1 MKDSETLPLITRK
14 PKVKYYHNGNVSRF
28 ERRRREKCKKEYYS
42 RLDKLNELYE
52 EDQKLMEGITQPS
65 EHEQSTDRLLANLSV
80 GLNLTLLFTNF
91 LASILSGSLSIV
103 STFVDSMMD
112 VTSGLIIGI
121 CLKLIKNTNMFNY
134 PRGRNRLELVG
145 VIICSILM
153 GIANTLL
160 VMESIRSI
168 LEGDINPVMDFPT
181 LAIMLGGS
189 TIKIFL
195 CLVCYRRGS
204 NSTKVL
210 AMDMRNDIATSIV
223 AIVCAT
229 VGDRYWSYADPLGAI
244 LVCGVIATSW
254 YRHALEHVPNLVG
267 RRAESEHLSRILK
280 IVIEHD
286 PRIKYVDHV
295 MVYHTTQ
302 EALAEVHI
310 VMDENLPLKI
320 THDVAQGLERK
331 LMLLDFVERSF
342 VHCDYECDGDK

>member
-14 PKVKYYHNGNVSRF
+14 APVKYYHNQNVSRF
-28 ERRRREKCKKEYYS
+28 ERRRREKNKKEYYS
-42 RLDKLNELYE
+42 RLEELNKLYE
-52 EDQKLMEGITQPS
+52 EDEKLMEGITKP
-65 EHEQSTDRLLANLSV
+65 EENEQSTDRLLANLSIV
-80 GLNLTLLFTNF
+80 LNLTLLFTNL

-103 STFVDSMMD
+103 STFVDSLMD

-168 LEGDINPVMDFPT
+168 VGGDINPVMDIPT
-181 LAIMLGGS
+181 LSIMLGGS
-189 TIKIFL
+189 AVKIIL
-195 CLVCYRRGS
+195 CLICYRRGS
-204 NSTKVL
+204 SSTIVL
-210 AMDMRNDIATSIV
+210 AMDMRNDIATSVV

-229 VGDRYWSYADPLGAI
+229 IGDRYWPYADPIGAI

-254 YRHALEHVPNLVG
+254 YGHALGHVPHLVG
-267 RRAESEHLSRILK
+267 KRAEGDNLSRILK

-295 MVYHTTQ
+295 MVYHTTL

-310 VMDENLPLKI
+310 VMDENLPLRT
-320 THDVAQGLERK
+320 THDIAQGLEQK
-331 LMLLDFVERSF
+331 LMLLSFVERCF

>member
-14 PKVKYYHNGNVSRF
+14 SPVKYYHNENVSRF
-28 ERRRREKCKKEYYS
+28 ERKKREKCKKEYYA
-42 RLDKLNELYE
+42 RFDELNELYT
-52 EDQKLMEGITQPS
+52 EDEKLMQGINQPS
-65 EHEQSTDRLLANLSV
+65 ENEQSTDRLLANLSIA
-80 GLNLTLLFTNF
+80 LNLTLLFTNL
-91 LASILSGSLSIV
+91 LAAYLSGSLSIV
-103 STFVDSMMD
+103 STFVDSLMD

-160 VMESIRSI
+160 VMESITSI
-168 LEGDINPVMDFPT
+168 IEGDINPVMDVYT
-181 LAIMLGGS
+181 LGIMLGGS
-189 TIKIFL
+189 AIKIFL
-195 CLVCYRRGS
+195 CVVCYKRGTS
-204 NSTKVL
+204 SSKVL

-229 VGDRYWSYADPLGAI
+229 IGDRYWSYADPIGAI
-244 LVCGVIATSW
+244 LVCGVIATTW
-254 YRHALEHVPNLVG
+254 YRHALEHVPHLVG
-267 RRAESEHLSRILK
+267 RRAESENLSRILK

-295 MVYHTTQ
+295 MVYHTTL

-310 VMDENLPLKI
+310 VMDENLSLRV
-320 THDVAQGLERK
+320 THDIAQGLEAK